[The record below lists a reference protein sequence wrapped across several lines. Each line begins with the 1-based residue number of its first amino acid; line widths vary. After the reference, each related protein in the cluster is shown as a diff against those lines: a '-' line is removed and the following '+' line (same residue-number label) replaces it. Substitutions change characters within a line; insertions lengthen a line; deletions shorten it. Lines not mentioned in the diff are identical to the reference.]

1 MCHEQ
6 DYDLIFAPPQ
16 NMTFIDKLKL
26 KYKKTLKKQTNVH
39 ARRYVLLF
47 KSHKIKWFYNIWC
60 G

>member
-26 KYKKTLKKQTNVH
+26 KYKKTLKNQTNVH
-39 ARRYVLLF
+39 ARRYALLF
-47 KSHKIKWFYNIWC
+47 KSHKI
-60 G
+60 